1 MRKSSHDLKIK
12 SGNRTVLSLV
22 IAVAILLIP
31 SSNAWAQT
39 LCRGGCRTGNPVTSN
54 LYLVYQNEVNIE
66 NVLKEKI
73 LPAIGETK
81 AAIVASSIGMIEA
94 GTRLVQAVID
104 NNLKQSLAKAQALI
118 AVRKTTTTAGDNLLC
133 HIVNANQLENITKIY
148 ADVLGDFLSR
158 NTYDFAFKGKQEFV
172 PGCLGPDAGHGNR
185 CINGVE
191 DSAAQMKNAQCV
203 LKTGIP
209 SDFMNNGGRKAK
221 NYDEC
226 IGDDQSP
233 ALIKADRRVDTVFGT
248 LDFVA
253 PSGPAPNFKSKEKD
267 VQKKLFLAAVN
278 YCYTINGFATTRLV
292 GDAAND
298 ANQSP
303 ALLEFDIK
311 EARRG
316 TVMRKCL
323 QLVAEHT
330 RPDCSGGNDKIKELC
345 KLQNNICSNAKAHG
359 MDVRLFGDCAGGL
372 SYAETRQI
380 ASEGCLTNQE
390 YIGLGGTTTASQ
402 ADVAEYA
409 RSCGKRV
416 EAYRSNAKREYD
428 AFVLMVQQLGG
439 AEK

>member
-1 MRKSSHDLKIK
+1 MASPSYAQELCPSGLCRDGPAQNSSEIANKTEDIWRLLAGDILRDIK
-12 SGNRTVLSLV
+12 FTAASVVTSSAGLVEAGARWAQAIVDSNLSL
-22 IAVAILLIP
+22 ATA
-31 SSNAWAQT
+31 
-39 LCRGGCRTGNPVTSN
+39 
-54 LYLVYQNEVNIE
+54 E
-66 NVLKEKI
+66 
-73 LPAIGETK
+73 
-81 AAIVASSIGMIEA
+81 
-94 GTRLVQAVID
+94 VQAKIG
-104 NNLKQSLAKAQALI
+104 LGKAS
-118 AVRKTTTTAGDNLLC
+118 TSMGDNLIC
-133 HIVNANQLENITKIY
+133 HIVTTNQLENITKIY

-330 RPDCSGGNDKIKELC
+330 RPNCSISGFEDLC
-345 KLQNNICSNAKAHG
+345 QMQKNVCKNVESRG
-359 MDVRLFGDCAGGL
+359 VDVSLFGNCSGGL
-372 SYAETRQI
+372 SYAEARQI
-380 ASEGCLTNQE
+380 AREGCLTSRE
-390 YIGLGGTTTASQ
+390 YTDLGGTTTATQ
-402 ADVAEYA
+402 AEVAQQA
-409 RSCGKRV
+409 RMCGEQV
-416 EAYRSNAKREYD
+416 EAYRDGVKKEFD
-428 AFVLMVQQLGG
+428 DFVLSVQQL
-439 AEK
+439 K